1 MALGLLG
8 VLSFSMTLPATRLA
22 VASLNP
28 FIVGMG
34 RAMVAAL
41 FAGPLLYFT
50 KQPFLTKPQLRSM
63 ALVMLGVIAGFPIL
77 SAWAMQRVPASHGAV
92 VLGLL
97 PLTTALAGALR
108 AHERPSPSFWFASA
122 LGSFAVIAYALASGG
137 GTFDPADLALLASV
151 FLAALGYAEGARLAR
166 EIGGWQVIC
175 WALVLGFPLMV
186 VPVALLVRAHGLH
199 ATPQAW
205 CGFAY
210 VSMFSAF
217 LGFFAWYRG
226 LALGGVARVG
236 QVQLL
241 QPFFTLAFSAWL
253 LHEHFSLGALGAM
266 SFVAISILLSRRS
279 TVKILPVALKPVVPG
294 AAASPCNSGS

>member
-1 MALGLLG
+1 MALGSLG
-8 VLSFSMTLPATRLA
+8 VLSFSITLPATRVA
-22 VASLNP
+22 VGSLNP
-28 FIVGMG
+28 FLVGMG

-50 KQPFLTKPQLRSM
+50 RQPWLTRAQLRSM

-97 PLTTALAGALR
+97 PLATALAGALR

-122 LGSFAVIAYALASGG
+122 LGSLSVIAYALASGG
-137 GTFDPADLALLASV
+137 GSFDPADLALVAAV
-151 FLAALGYAEGARLAR
+151 FLAALGYAEGGRLAR
-166 EIGGWQVIC
+166 EIGSWQVIC
-175 WALVLGFPLMV
+175 WALVLGFPLLLG
-186 VPVALLVRAHGLH
+186 PVTHLIHRDGLH

-205 CGFAY
+205 LGFAY
-210 VSMFSAF
+210 VSLFSAF

-226 LALGGVARVG
+226 LAMGGVARVG

-241 QPFFTLAFSAWL
+241 QPFFTLAFSAL
-253 LHEHFSLGALGAM
+253 FLHEPFSLGALGAM
-266 SFVAISILLSRRS
+266 SFVAVSILLSRRS
-279 TVKILPVALKPVVPG
+279 EVKILPPKPATPSPQTG
-294 AAASPCNSGS
+294 ACNSGA